1 MKAALFT
8 DKLIVR
14 CTPDEKVAWQ
24 HAADADGRS
33 LSDWARRAASTA
45 ALRSLHVGKP
55 GERKVYVEVDAP
67 KAAGAAG
74 PAPVAAP
81 AAPAGNP
88 AALAPEV
95 EDVRHPPKM
104 KLGWS
109 E

>member
-1 MKAALFT
+1 MAARELSY
-8 DKLIVR
+8 DLR
-14 CTPDEKVAWQ
+14 CSEEERAAWDR
-24 HAADADGRS
+24 AAKSDGRK
-33 LSDWARRAASTA
+33 LADWMRRTLNRAEIVQ
-45 ALRSLHVGKP
+45 RG
-55 GERKVYVEVDAP
+55 GEEDAP

-104 KLGWS
+104 KLGWN